1 MLVVAEWRNC
11 CLVFDEVQILRGI
24 RMLLGTG
31 ALQTAILKRALS
43 AVRATVLTLH
53 SVGVADV
60 VVCEVFTSK
69 QTHVKP
75 FVSLS

>member
-69 QTHVKP
+69 QTHVEP